1 MKLFINKY
9 TIAILAMCILGVG
22 CAKGANLVQSQEK
35 VLVAQEELS
44 QTQTPQTLTEQSISH
59 PAEKQSQD
67 PVKQSPAVTTP
78 SKDYI
83 ACFAAW
89 DNQLHTLHTLFT
101 QTTKY
106 DGANISTSK
115 GRIYYQQDGKKLRLD
130 NLENALITQT
140 ALTDKKQIY
149 ILDDKGAE
157 ITKISWK
164 EWLLGQPNQALFD
177 FGNYT
182 QLLQKHTVQMKDVDK
197 QFVLLTLS
205 PKKSSDNYSLY
216 IKINKE
222 TCFPKT
228 ITVEVDLMQTIA
240 DLSDTKLN
248 ATLPKDI
255 FKGLK

>member
-1 MKLFINKY
+1 M
-9 TIAILAMCILGVG
+9 G
-22 CAKGANLVQSQEK
+22 CAKSHNLATTPAK
-35 VLVAQEELS
+35 VTTVQEEVS
-44 QTQTPQTLTEQSISH
+44 EPQAPQTSTEKSISK
-59 PAEKQSQD
+59 PVEKQLPTLVNQPSEL
-67 PVKQSPAVTTP
+67 TTP
-78 SKDYI
+78 TKDYT

-89 DNQLHTLHTLFT
+89 DTQLHTLQTLFT
-101 QTTKY
+101 QNTQYYGTT
-106 DGANISTSK
+106 ISTSK
-115 GRIYYQQDGKKLRLD
+115 GQIYYQQDGKKLRLD

-182 QLLQKHTVQMKDVDK
+182 QLLQKHTVQVKDLDK
-197 QFVLLTLS
+197 QFVLLVLS
-205 PKKSSDNYSLY
+205 PKKPSDNYSLY
-216 IKINKE
+216 VKINKE

-248 ATLPKDI
+248 DALPKDL